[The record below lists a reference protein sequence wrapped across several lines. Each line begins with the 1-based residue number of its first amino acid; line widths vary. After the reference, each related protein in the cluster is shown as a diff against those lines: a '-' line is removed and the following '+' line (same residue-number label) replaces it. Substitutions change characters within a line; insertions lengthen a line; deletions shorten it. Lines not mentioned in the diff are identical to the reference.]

1 MTLPNITLAVSP
13 SSVFEDGTT
22 NLVYTFTRTGITTN
36 ALTVNYSITGT
47 ADSSDYTGATPGTG
61 KTITFAAGA
70 NTATLIIDPR
80 ADAIIESNETVA
92 VTLANGTGYTVGT
105 TGPVVGTINDDD
117 TPSITLTVTPGSV
130 SEDGTG
136 NLFYTFTRTGS
147 TTNPLTVNYSIGGTA
162 DGNDYTG
169 ATPGTGKIIT
179 FAAGAN
185 TATLIIDPRADAIIE
200 SNETVA
206 VTLANGTGYTVGT
219 TGPVVGTINDDDT
232 PSITLTVTPGS
243 VSEDGTGNLFYT
255 FTRTGSTTN
264 PLTVNYSIGGT
275 ADGNDYT
282 GATPGTGKIITF
294 AAGANTATL
303 IIDPKADTIV
313 ESNETVVVTLANGTG
328 YTVHTPGAVVGT
340 INDDDTASIT
350 LTVTPSSVDEDGT
363 TNLVYTFT
371 RSYPGGTSLSLGNPL
386 TVNYSI
392 GGTANGDDYTGATP
406 GTGKTI
412 TFAAGANTAT
422 LTIDPTSDNNYEG
435 NETVVV
441 TLANGTGYTVH
452 TPGAVTG
459 TINDDNDRPILSSSQ
474 FNFIGVEGFNN
485 QAVIVIDLI
494 DANGQPVTSK
504 DDITFNYTTS
514 PTGAVFAIPGVDYTN
529 SSGTVT
535 ILAGTSSGII
545 RIPITNDNINEPD
558 KSFLLRLSNPTN
570 ATISPSLTGR
580 GIEVVITDTLSSSE
594 TTTLPNLVEN
604 LTLIGTGNI
613 NGTGNAGN
621 NVITGNSGNN
631 ILTGGAGNDTY
642 VFSVANALGAD
653 TIVEAANEG
662 IDTIDF
668 SDPRTNIAVPVN
680 INLGIT
686 TQQSVT
692 VNNSNLKLTLSAG
705 NVIENAIGGAG
716 NDLLTGNALD
726 NSLQGGS
733 GNDRLSGQNG
743 NDILMGGSGADILMG
758 GNGNDTLWG
767 GSNSGSNI
775 NTNFDILEGGN
786 GNDTFW
792 FKRDYSSSSSPSLG
806 LSSIENFVKGEDKI
820 ALSKAS
826 FNAISVDSGDL
837 SVTDFAQVTDD
848 SLATFSNARIVY
860 STSTGFVFY
869 NSNGSAAGGESRF
882 AKVDPGITLDRNDF
896 TVIGTQS
903 SSVDYVLSDLYEN
916 FNLTGTG
923 NINGTGNIGNNV
935 ITGNSGH
942 NILDG
947 GSGNDTLI
955 GGSGNDTLRGGLGN
969 DQYQFNGVFN
979 NLGVDT
985 INFQAGQ
992 ISLGQNRDNIAL
1004 SKATFSAITN
1014 AVGQALTD
1022 FGVVPNDNS
1031 VGASNARIVYS
1042 QGTGSLFY
1050 NSNGSTPGG
1059 ESKFAVLSDPT
1070 ITLVSSDFTLIA

>member
-1 MTLPNITLAVSP
+1 KQITINP
-13 SSVFEDGTT
+13 TGDTT
-22 NLVYTFTRTGITTN
+22 V
-36 ALTVNYSITGT
+36 
-47 ADSSDYTGATPGTG
+47 
-61 KTITFAAGA
+61 
-70 NTATLIIDPR
+70 
-80 ADAIIESNETVA
+80 ESNETVA

-105 TGPVVGTINDDD
+105 TAP
-117 TPSITLTVTPGSV
+117 
-130 SEDGTG
+130 
-136 NLFYTFTRTGS
+136 
-147 TTNPLTVNYSIGGTA
+147 
-162 DGNDYTG
+162 
-169 ATPGTGKIIT
+169 
-179 FAAGAN
+179 
-185 TATLIIDPRADAIIE
+185 
-200 SNETVA
+200 
-206 VTLANGTGYTVGT
+206 
-219 TGPVVGTINDDDT
+219 
-232 PSITLTVTPGS
+232 
-243 VSEDGTGNLFYT
+243 
-255 FTRTGSTTN
+255 
-264 PLTVNYSIGGT
+264 
-275 ADGNDYT
+275 
-282 GATPGTGKIITF
+282 
-294 AAGANTATL
+294 
-303 IIDPKADTIV
+303 
-313 ESNETVVVTLANGTG
+313 
-328 YTVHTPGAVVGT
+328 VVGT

-350 LTVTPSSVDEDGT
+350 VTVSPSSVDEDGT

-371 RSYPGGTSLSLGNPL
+371 RSYPGGTSQSLGNVL

-392 GGTANGDDYTGATP
+392 GGTANSDDYTGATP

-412 TFAAGANTAT
+412 TFAAGATTAT
-422 LTIDPTSDNNYEG
+422 LIIDPKADDNYEG

-441 TLANGTGYTVH
+441 TLASGTGYTVD
-452 TPGAVTG
+452 TPEPVIG
-459 TINDDNDRPILSSSQ
+459 TIVDTDSPILSFSGVNNNNI
-474 FNFIGVEGFNN
+474 FVEGFNN
-485 QAVIVIDLI
+485 NAVIVVDLI
-494 DANGQPVTSK
+494 GRNGQLVTSK
-504 DDITFNYTTS
+504 DDITFYYTTS
-514 PTGAVFAIPGVDYTN
+514 PTGTVSAIEDVDYNN

-545 RIPITNDNINEPD
+545 RIPILNDNINEPD
-558 KSFLLRLSNPTN
+558 ESFLVKLSNATN
-570 ATISPSLTGR
+570 ATIDTGLTDD
-580 GIEVVITDTLSSSE
+580 GIEVVITDTLPSSV
-594 TTTLPNLVEN
+594 TRTLPGLVEN

-631 ILTGGAGNDTY
+631 ILTGLAGNDTY

-668 SDPRTNIAVPVN
+668 SDPRTNIAVPIN

-692 VNNSNLKLTLSAG
+692 VNNSNLKLTFSAG

-716 NDLLTGNALD
+716 NDLITGNAL
-726 NSLQGGS
+726 NNLLQGGS
-733 GNDRLSGQNG
+733 GNDRLSGQDG
-743 NDILMGGSGADILMG
+743 NDILMGGLGTDNLNG

-767 GSNSGSNI
+767 GGNSGSNFGVSLI
-775 NTNFDILEGGN
+775 DNLNGGQ
-786 GNDTFW
+786 GQDTFW

-806 LSSIENFVKGEDKI
+806 LSSIEDFVKGEDKI

-837 SVTDFAQVTDD
+837 SATDFAQVTDD
-848 SLATFSNARIVY
+848 ALATFSNARIVY
-860 STSTGFVFY
+860 SQSTGYVFY

-882 AKVDPGITLDRNDF
+882 AKVDPGITLDSNDF

-923 NINGTGNIGNNV
+923 NINGTGNTGNNV
-935 ITGNSGH
+935 ITGNSGN

-947 GSGNDTLI
+947 GSGSDTLI
-955 GGSGNDTLRGGLGN
+955 GGSGNDTLIGGLGN

-979 NLGVDT
+979 TLGVDYIT
-985 INFQAGQ
+985 KFDAGQ
-992 ISLGQNRDNIAL
+992 ISQGQNRDNIAL

-1022 FGVVPNDNS
+1022 FVVVANDAL